1 MFAKA
6 SETFFVVFTTGLY
19 GLVGSVLFG
28 IGKRKW

>member
-6 SETFFVVFTTGLY
+6 LETFFVVFTTGLY
-19 GLVGSVLFG
+19 GFTGWILFE